1 MINNGGHP
9 NEPYNSRNMV
19 QLNSAL
25 KPSGM
30 QFLKEGL
37 SRLKEKFDGTQG
49 EPYIIESNKFKA
61 LYFDS
66 ESTQSLMDMQAPI
79 RLVVSYT
86 ETMMG
91 FLLFHSDPKSI
102 AMIGLGG
109 GSLAKYCHHH
119 LPGSS
124 VLVLENNS
132 KVIALKEKFHVPQ
145 NDSRFQVVEAD
156 GAAYFRNTEEKFDI
170 LLIDGYTKLGQA
182 AQLCSEDFYASCLAC
197 LNPNGMLVINFSGA
211 AGLNQ
216 VYQERIDRIF
226 NRPSILVMEDDRMN
240 QILFVSNGASLTLP
254 AEDLLR
260 RSNYLSK
267 THEIHLSRTVQNF
280 LLQRKIDHQQ

>member
-1 MINNGGHP
+1 LSKFIYSPTGI
-9 NEPYNSRNMV
+9 
-19 QLNSAL
+19 QI
-25 KPSGM
+25 
-30 QFLKEGL
+30 FKEGL
-37 SRLKEKFDGTQG
+37 SKLKEKFDGTQG
-49 EPYIIESNKFKA
+49 EPYVVESKKFKA

-66 ESTQSLMDMQAPI
+66 ESTQSLMDVQAPI

-91 FLLFHSDPKSI
+91 FLLFQSNPKSI

-119 LPGSS
+119 LPGASI
-124 VLVLENNS
+124 LVLENNP
-132 KVIALKEKFHVPQ
+132 KVIALKSKFHVPE
-145 NDSRFQVVEAD
+145 NSVHFKVLEAD
-156 GAAYFRNTEEKFDI
+156 GAAYLRNTEEQFDV
-170 LLIDGYTKLGQA
+170 LLVDGYTKLGQA

-197 LNPNGMLVINFSGA
+197 LKPNGILVINFSGA

-226 NRPSILVMEDDRMN
+226 DHPSVLVVEDDRMN
-240 QILFVSNGASLTLP
+240 QILFVSKGLALNTP

-260 RSNYLSK
+260 RSSELSK
-267 THEIHLSRTVQNF
+267 THEIHLDRTTQNF
-280 LLQRKIDHQQ
+280 LAQRRLDMR

>member
-1 MINNGGHP
+1 MTAIGTP
-9 NEPYNSRNMV
+9 SLY
-19 QLNSAL
+19 AL
-25 KPSGM
+25 KV
-30 QFLKEGL
+30 GL
-37 SRLKEKFDGTQG
+37 TKLKEKFDGTQG
-49 EPYIIESNKFKA
+49 EPYIVESNKFKA

-91 FLLFHSDPKSI
+91 FLLFNSNPKSI

-109 GSLAKYCHHH
+109 GSLAKYCHHY
-119 LPGSS
+119 LPEASI
-124 VLVLENNS
+124 LVLENNP
-132 KVIALKEKFHVPQ
+132 KVIALKDKFHVPE
-145 NDSRFQVVEAD
+145 NGTHFKVLEAD
-156 GAAYFRNTEEKFDI
+156 GAAYLRATEETFDV
-170 LLIDGYTKLGQA
+170 LLVDGYTKLGQA

-197 LNPNGMLVINFSGA
+197 LKPGGLLLINFSGA

-226 NRPSILVMEDDRMN
+226 AYPSVLVVEDDRMN
-240 QILFVSNGASLTLP
+240 QILFVSNDSVLNIP

-260 RSNYLSK
+260 RSTVLSK
-267 THEIHLSRTVQNF
+267 SHDIHLMRTTQNF
-280 LLQRKIDHQQ
+280 LAQRKMDGC

>member
-1 MINNGGHP
+1 MSLIHSNGLQG
-9 NEPYNSRNMV
+9 
-19 QLNSAL
+19 
-25 KPSGM
+25 
-30 QFLKEGL
+30 LKESL
-37 SRLKEKFDGTQG
+37 SKLKERFDGTDG
-49 EPYIIESNKFKA
+49 EPYIVESKKFKA

-119 LPGSS
+119 LPGASI
-124 VLVLENNS
+124 LVLESNS
-132 KVIALKEKFHVPQ
+132 KVIALKNQFHVPENSTHFKVQ
-145 NDSRFQVVEAD
+145 EAD
-156 GAAYFRNTEEKFDI
+156 GAAYLRDTEEQFDV
-170 LLIDGYTKLGQA
+170 LLVDGYTKLGQA

-197 LNPNGMLVINFSGA
+197 LKPNGMLVINFSGA

-216 VYQERIDRIF
+216 VYQERIDRVF
-226 NRPSILVMEDDRMN
+226 DHPSVLVVENDRMN
-240 QILFVSNGASLTLP
+240 QILFVSKGLSLNIP

-260 RSNYLSK
+260 RSLKLSK
-267 THEIHLSRTVQNF
+267 THEIHLDRTAQNF
-280 LLQRKIDHQQ
+280 LAQRKLDKR